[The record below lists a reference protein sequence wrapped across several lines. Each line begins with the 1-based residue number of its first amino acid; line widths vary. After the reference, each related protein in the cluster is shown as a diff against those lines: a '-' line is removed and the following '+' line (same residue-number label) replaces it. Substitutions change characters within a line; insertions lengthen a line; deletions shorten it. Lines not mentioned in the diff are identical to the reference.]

1 MMMDTFCDNL
11 LLHPAGLA
19 HQKGFAEVAT
29 GLLSNLF
36 GQLRWEE
43 KTLFFTDGCQNI
55 TNLAK
60 KKNKVKMF
68 QF

>member
-29 GLLSNLF
+29 GLLSDLF

-43 KTLFFTDGCQNI
+43 QTLFFTDWCQNI

-60 KKNKVKMF
+60 KNTDKEK
-68 QF
+68 QG

>member
-29 GLLSNLF
+29 GLLSDLF

-43 KTLFFTDGCQNI
+43 QTLFFTD
-55 TNLAK
+55 
-60 KKNKVKMF
+60 
-68 QF
+68 